1 MLLLFSIS
9 LSNVYSQDLLDNA
22 LMFCQSNGHKF
33 LTFTVQPE
41 KFSSESKTLNRFM
54 KSASNLNLRAQ
65 YVKMEFINIKLQFT
79 LDTLIIMSN
88 SFVAF
93 NDLEVQSMFNT
104 IGFHKVKKSIIVITQ
119 QMSKFEEKKEI

>member
-1 MLLLFSIS
+1 MEVKSIMLLLFSIS

-54 KSASNLNLRAQ
+54 KSASNLILRAQ

-88 SFVAF
+88 SFVHLMIWKFKACLIQLDF
-93 NDLEVQSMFNT
+93 T
-104 IGFHKVKKSIIVITQ
+104 KSKSQ
-119 QMSKFEEKKEI
+119 LL